1 MRKFALTL
9 AALAAIA
16 LPAAHSAQA
25 EGHAKKTH
33 TAGDITVSDHWT
45 RAMPPA
51 AAVGG
56 GFMVITNAGSEPDRL
71 VGLSTPR
78 AGHGE
83 VHEMKMDG
91 GVMKMRELADGLEI
105 PAGGSVTLEPGGYHV
120 MFMNVEDGFKEG
132 EMIPVTLIFEKAG
145 ELEIMMPAGPV
156 GSKMHPG
163 HNH

>member
-1 MRKFALTL
+1 MRKLALTL
-9 AALAAIA
+9 ATLVALA
-16 LPAAHSAQA
+16 LPLTAQA
-25 EGHAKKTH
+25 DDHAKKTH

-45 RAMPPA
+45 RAMPPS

-56 GFMVITNAGSEPDRL
+56 GFMVIANAGSEPDRL
-71 VGLSTPR
+71 VGLSSPR
-78 AGHGE
+78 ANSGE

-120 MFMNVEDGFKEG
+120 MFMGVDDGFKEG
-132 EMIPVTLIFEKAG
+132 EMIPVTLVFEKAG

-163 HNH
+163 HKH